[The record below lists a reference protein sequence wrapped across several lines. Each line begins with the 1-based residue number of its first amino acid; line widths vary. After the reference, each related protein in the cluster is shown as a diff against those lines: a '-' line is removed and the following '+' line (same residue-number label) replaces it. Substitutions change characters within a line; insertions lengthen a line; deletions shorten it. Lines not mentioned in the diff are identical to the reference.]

1 MSIVVGPGIEV
12 GPGIVISTPL
22 NVPDTGTLVAW
33 SSLTVFDS
41 WTSRSG
47 VTTSDIPTVNTAGS
61 SSTGNTSA
69 LVWQL
74 YYAWQAISIPVINP
88 FARVASTVNG
98 INALNLRYSISST
111 DYTIGNFSADV
122 SIGSISAT
130 SYTAGGTLDGPVTT
144 GNGKSIPAN
153 RYFLLGTTA
162 GPFYRSF
169 KTLAANRTATVGGN
183 PVFTAINRFWWQPTG
198 GAQSGLPSQVG
209 GAVGTFTEYNGLMP
223 VTAFLFQT

>member
-1 MSIVVGPGIEV
+1 MPIVVGPGIEI
-12 GPGIVISTPL
+12 GTGIVISTPL
-22 NVPDTGTLVAW
+22 NVPDTGTLVDW
-33 SSLTVFDS
+33 SSLTTFNS

-61 SSTGNTSA
+61 SSTGNTTA

-88 FARVASTVNG
+88 FAQVATTAG
-98 INALNLRYSISST
+98 GTNALTLRYSVSST
-111 DYTIGNFSADV
+111 DYTIGNFGADV
-122 SIGSISAT
+122 SIGSAGAT
-130 SYTAGGTLDGPVTT
+130 SYTAGGTLTAPVTT
-144 GNGKSIPAN
+144 GKSISAN
-153 RYFLLGTTA
+153 RYFLLGVTG

-198 GAQSGLPSQVG
+198 GATSGLPSQVG
-209 GAVGTFTEYNGLMP
+209 GAVGTFTEYNSLMP